1 MGSHRRTSPIEAFLA
16 GRLRED
22 EFLAAVD
29 RTIAEGTDTDRTV
42 LAFDWRTKSGRIR
55 RAETRHQLD
64 QRLRHLA
71 WSESPGC
78 NLVASNPPHVGE
90 ILAGR
95 FIIES
100 ELGAGGMGTVF
111 KALDLRRKE
120 AQDRNPYVAVKTLN
134 LKALRRADSIQI
146 LQREA
151 RKAQSLS
158 HPNIVRIFD
167 FDRAGEVLFLTMEFL
182 DGISLETLIQNNIR
196 PGMPMASLLPII
208 EQIVSALQFAHGEGI
223 VHSDLKP
230 SNIIVLSNGRV
241 KVIDFGIARAI
252 PKHDELT
259 ADRTRFDVRA
269 LGAITP
275 AYASPEMIDGNDPDP
290 RDDVFAL
297 ACIVYECLTGRHPF
311 GRMPAS
317 IARAGNFQPPRP
329 AGMAS
334 PQWRA
339 ILNGLQFDRSCRTS
353 SPARFLSELV
363 GETRRTTTGRLV
375 LYAGTVAVVAAVLA
389 VGMKGTVEVT
399 EYPSGSGRAVTYVPP
414 MPSEEPRLATHDE
427 RRRATE
433 AAPRLALQKTA
444 HDGGLQLA
452 EQVVADE
459 AAQKF
464 TQQKAALDQISI
476 ASNKPAGLIQT
487 KPPNGPAPPATTDI
501 RFLQKARTCS
511 GMVPEIDL
519 RYARFATPQA
529 TIRMSNDGGWCW
541 AEFSVSPS
549 TGFGFSQASSVGG
562 HTLRVAP
569 DTDMIAPPAHGTVLM
584 GAVNGQSRL
593 AYRPSSGFTGADE
606 FRVKF
611 FDVVNAMGTPMI
623 VKVTVAAP

>member
-1 MGSHRRTSPIEAFLA
+1 MGSHRRTSPIDAFLA

-55 RAETRHQLD
+55 RAETRQQLD
-64 QRLRHLA
+64 QRLRHLV
-71 WSESPGC
+71 WSESEGR

-90 ILAGR
+90 ILAKR

-134 LKALRRADSIQI
+134 LKVLGRDDSIQI

-158 HPNIVRIFD
+158 HPNIIRIFD
-167 FDRAGEVLFLTMEFL
+167 FDRAGEILFLTMEFL
-182 DGISLETLIQNNIR
+182 DGISLETLIQDNIR
-196 PGMPMASLLPII
+196 SGMSQARLLPIV
-208 EQIVSALQFAHGEGI
+208 EQVAAALEFAHSEGI

-230 SNIIVLSNGRV
+230 SNIIVLPNGRV

-252 PKHDELT
+252 PRPDELT

-275 AYASPEMIDGNDPDP
+275 AYASPEMIEGSDPDP

-297 ACIVYECLTGRHPF
+297 ACIIYECLTGRHPF

-339 ILNGLQFDRSCRTS
+339 ILNGLQFNRSCRTS
-353 SPARFLSELV
+353 SPARLLSELV
-363 GETRRTTTGRLV
+363 GETRQTTKGRLL

-389 VGMKGTVEVT
+389 VGVNRTVEVM
-399 EYPSGSGRAVTYVPP
+399 EYPSRSEGAVTYVPP
-414 MPSEEPRLATHDE
+414 RPSAVSRLATQDE
-427 RRRATE
+427 RGRATE
-433 AAPRLALQKTA
+433 AAPRLAIQKTA
-444 HDGGLQLA
+444 HEAGPQLA
-452 EQVVADE
+452 EQMVADE

-464 TQQKAALDQISI
+464 TQQKAALGQISI

-487 KPPNGPAPPATTDI
+487 KPPNRSAPSETTDI
-501 RFLQKARTCS
+501 RFLQKARICS
-511 GMVPEIDL
+511 GTVPEIDL
-519 RYARFATPQA
+519 RYARFAPPQA

-549 TGFGFSQASSVGG
+549 TGFIFSQAPAVGG
-562 HTLRVAP
+562 PTLPVAP
-569 DTDMIAPPAHGTVLM
+569 DSDVTAPPAHGTVLI
-584 GAVNGQSRL
+584 GAVNGQTRL
-593 AYRPSSGFTGADE
+593 AYRPSPGFAGTDE
-606 FRVKF
+606 FRLKF
-611 FDVVNAMGTPMI
+611 FDVANAMGTPMI
-623 VKVTVAAP
+623 VRVTIAAP